1 MNKIKLATAVL
12 FSLVATQANA
22 AGNIVF
28 GGVSAA
34 EDSTFGY
41 LGAVH
46 AMNGDLSKEGLLLR
60 GLVSYGEYNYDT
72 TAVAGGNVD
81 GEATGV
87 ELGVGYQWVNP
98 GSRFSLYAGID
109 HQDHDLSPSDAT
121 NQVSGAETGGA
132 VQAEFETLGSPW
144 YGGLIGKYSSTYETY
159 WVRGRVGYT
168 FGSLTVGPEVILG
181 GNEEYDEKRYGLFLN
196 MPVSQ
201 SVAVSLSA
209 GHYKSE
215 GDSAIRDQSG
225 GYVGLNISNQF

>member
-1 MNKIKLATAVL
+1 MNQMKLAAAVL
-12 FSLVATQANA
+12 LSLAATQASA
-22 AGNIVF
+22 AGNMVF
-28 GGVSAA
+28 GGASVA

-46 AMNGDLSKEGLLLR
+46 AMNGDLSKQGVLLR
-60 GLVSYGEYNYDT
+60 GLLSYGEYNYDT
-72 TAVAGGNVD
+72 TAVVGGNVD
-81 GEATGV
+81 GQATGA

-109 HQDHDLSPSDAT
+109 HQDHDLSPNDAS
-121 NQVSGAETGGA
+121 NKVDGGETGGA

-159 WVRGRVGYT
+159 WVRGRVGYA
-168 FGSLTVGPEVILG
+168 FGSMIVGPEVVLG

-196 MPVSQ
+196 VPVST
-201 SVAVSLSA
+201 SVSVSVSA
-209 GHYKSE
+209 GHYKAE

-225 GYVGLNISNQF
+225 GYVGLNISSQF